1 MMLRLAFRMSRAA
14 TTVATVAGSGFNSR
28 KPTVFS
34 PSLRW
39 FHETISGPNAN
50 PVALQMIEYALSLP
64 RSQKTDE
71 SYAEAMLM
79 LEQCLDSQSSNVED
93 TATENSKSMVLLAM
107 SNLSFDRGDTN
118 EAMEQLQRIQTLD
131 KASLGVKVAALEAL
145 VGVNLELG
153 NDDASSEIADK
164 CLQLLQNDELASTSA
179 GFDAA
184 DARAKALKGF
194 VEFVRG
200 NVKGAEALFEG
211 LQGNHDC
218 VGSAALSYGEF
229 LHAMRNFSM
238 AKELYRK
245 ITGVAENIGFTDI
258 NALAACN
265 MASDQVEIAS
275 TCALGQLESHMG
287 EFGDAEGTL
296 TKALNKAESLYGPR
310 HPKVGVVL
318 TCLALMFRQKA
329 IKERSSSLLIQE
341 GLYRRALELLKVP
354 PLDSDNDATMGAS
367 GDIAAL
373 ARAAYAEAL
382 CVQDNRRSEGEKM
395 RSWAVARWRN
405 NRLSLAEALKISE
418 SSNRVLVIDTRTSR
432 ILSGHKF
439 VYSQNRQ
446 QPSKCRSQVGST
458 AVLNYAFVRSHVSKR
473 ISNSAISMTE
483 SVSSA
488 AEKEEH
494 TTTKWRKKTRSRRR
508 NNPHNLCHD
517 LTGWALVCLV
527 TTLLRRRRW
536 SGRS

>member
-1 MMLRLAFRMSRAA
+1 
-14 TTVATVAGSGFNSR
+14 
-28 KPTVFS
+28 
-34 PSLRW
+34 
-39 FHETISGPNAN
+39 
-50 PVALQMIEYALSLP
+50 
-64 RSQKTDE
+64 
-71 SYAEAMLM
+71 
-79 LEQCLDSQSSNVED
+79 
-93 TATENSKSMVLLAM
+93 
-107 SNLSFDRGDTN
+107 
-118 EAMEQLQRIQTLD
+118 MEQLQRIQTLD

-164 CLQLLQNDELASTSA
+164 CLQLLENDELASTRA
-179 GFDAA
+179 GFDSA
-184 DARAKALKGF
+184 DNRAKALKGF

-200 NVKGAEALFEG
+200 NVKGAEALFGG

-265 MASDQVEIAS
+265 MASDQVEIAA

-329 IKERSSSLLIQE
+329 IHEQSSSLLIQE

-354 PLDSDNDATMGAS
+354 PLDSEDNDATMGAS

-395 RSWAVARWRN
+395 TSWAVSRWRN

-418 SSNRVLVIDTRTSR
+418 SSNRVPVIDTRTAR
-432 ILSGHKF
+432 IL
-439 VYSQNRQ
+439 
-446 QPSKCRSQVGST
+446 
-458 AVLNYAFVRSHVSKR
+458 
-473 ISNSAISMTE
+473 
-483 SVSSA
+483 
-488 AEKEEH
+488 
-494 TTTKWRKKTRSRRR
+494 
-508 NNPHNLCHD
+508 
-517 LTGWALVCLV
+517 
-527 TTLLRRRRW
+527 
-536 SGRS
+536 